1 MQEKLEKKLCLNL
14 HLKQNSHLHSFL
26 GVTLQIETKL
36 FSGYMISRCL
46 VKLAALNDTHGVYRN
61 YTLDVDKTGLGFQKK
76 CKTK

>member
-46 VKLAALNDTHGVYRN
+46 VKLAAMNGFGTHVFIGDTP
-61 YTLDVDKTGLGFQKK
+61 KM
-76 CKTK
+76 